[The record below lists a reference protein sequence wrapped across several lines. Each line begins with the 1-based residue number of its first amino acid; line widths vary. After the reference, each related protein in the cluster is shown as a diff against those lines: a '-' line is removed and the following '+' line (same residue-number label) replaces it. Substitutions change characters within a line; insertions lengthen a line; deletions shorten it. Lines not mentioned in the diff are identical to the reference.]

1 MELLSSEPDLVLL
14 VLMHLRLA
22 CLWPDMLRSPIWHN
36 LLLLRAGGRQHLLSL
51 SLLHRPVHLRLR
63 QGLLRLLTLVSVL
76 ERWSTLI

>member
-22 CLWPDMLRSPIWHN
+22 CLWPDMLRSPIWRH
-36 LLLLRAGGRQHLLSL
+36 LLLLRAGSRQHLLSL
-51 SLLHRPVHLRLR
+51 SLLDLPVHLRLR